1 MIKKQNKNLLC
12 KIQSRFVSPLT
23 TRRRTRWAYST
34 SPDPQGETELREM
47 HVRLDITGPDMYED
61 IMTIQSM
68 YLLEPTPLITEAVVR
83 AALGITSITPAWNLP
98 SISKLP
104 VKETFFHSTVIY
116 LFVYLFIYPFIIYLF
131 TYQVSLQ

>member
-1 MIKKQNKNLLC
+1 
-12 KIQSRFVSPLT
+12 
-23 TRRRTRWAYST
+23 
-34 SPDPQGETELREM
+34 M

-104 VKETFFHSTVIY
+104 AKETFFHSTVIY
-116 LFVYLFIYPFIIYLF
+116 LFTYLFFICLRIKFLCNESNFLVQIMIFQLILCTQIYTGF
-131 TYQVSLQ
+131 TDKTVSV